1 MKTKREPHKF
11 GERDSQQ
18 EQREDLSWALGYRKA
33 QVWRSVGEMDV
44 VSVCS

>member
-18 EQREDLSWALGYRKA
+18 EQREDLSWAWGTEKPRFGVVLAK
-33 QVWRSVGEMDV
+33 WTW